1 MALQTTLEDGTRRIQ
16 KTLTIGRS
24 ASELYEFWR
33 DFERLPQ
40 FMQHVEAIMPLDKTH
55 SHWVV
60 LAPAGR
66 TVEWDS
72 EIVEDRPGE
81 RIVWRSLP
89 GGDIDHGGEVV
100 FRPAPGERGTEV
112 SVTLHYKPPGGKLGT
127 IVAKLF
133 GEEPSQQLDE
143 DLYRFKQI
151 METGSVPTT
160 EGQPV
165 GGKQLAKEE
174 RAEEK
179 RQDKRR
185 RRRGEEIQP

>member
-16 KTLTIGRS
+16 KTLTIARS

-72 EIVEDRPGE
+72 EIVEDQPGE

-89 GGDIDHGGEVV
+89 GGDISHGGEVV

-165 GGKQLAKEE
+165 GGKQLAREA
-174 RAEEK
+174 RGEEK
-179 RQDKRR
+179 RQDERR